1 MDLKRFQRSW
11 LRWAILFFEPIIKND
26 AAEQFY
32 LTGKDSSA
40 VGELVEDGFVV
51 RAGAIA
57 RIDVV
62 PSAQDT
68 VPSMRKKLVESGV
81 LVQEDGHLRFTQD
94 YLFNTPSGA
103 SAAVLGRKSNG
114 WVDWKNK
121 DGKTLNEVKRAELV
135 DE

>member
-1 MDLKRFQRSW
+1 M
-11 LRWAILFFEPIIKND
+11 E
-26 AAEQFY
+26 
-32 LTGKDSSA
+32 
-40 VGELVEDGFVV
+40 
-51 RAGAIA
+51 
-57 RIDVV
+57 VV

-68 VPSMRKKLVESGV
+68 VPAMRKKLVESGV

-103 SAAVLGRKSNG
+103 AAAVLGRTSNG

-135 DE
+135 GE